1 MAISKM
7 SNGFYSRSDSFL
19 KTLRK
24 QDLIN
29 YIRTIEKNWENA
41 LITNDI
47 QYHNCK
53 RLLAEE
59 RNKTIDDVFDYLK
72 TQRKGIHMR
81 VDFDDLEIRQYKEQ
95 LKADATNENSIIDEF
110 ANALKG
116 RLTDAIHQK
125 DVESMT
131 NLINDVAREV
141 KAGGEN
147 E

>member
-1 MAISKM
+1 MNMTKL
-7 SNGFYSRSDSFL
+7 SNGFYSYSDSYL
-19 KTLRK
+19 KSRNK

-59 RNKTIDDVFDYLK
+59 RNKTI
-72 TQRKGIHMR
+72 
-81 VDFDDLEIRQYKEQ
+81 E
-95 LKADATNENSIIDEF
+95 EF
-110 ANALKG
+110 VNTLIP
-116 RLTDAIHQK
+116 RLTDAIYQK

-131 NLINDVAREV
+131 NLINDVAREL

-147 E
+147 ERFD